1 MRVAV
6 LGVGEMGRTVIQHL
20 QSIDLVEKIVAYD
33 IRQESLCQIGNS
45 AKVVLS
51 RDIADILSDSRIS
64 LAFVNAS
71 TAAHKDLTIQCLR
84 AGKAVMCEKPMAT
97 NLTDSTEMVEAAER
111 LGAFLQ
117 IGFELRYSKL
127 YTTIKEWID
136 AGRLGNVINT
146 HACYICSELH
156 GKRSWRN
163 NKNTAG
169 GMFLEKLC
177 HYVDLPRWWISDQV
191 KDVYSVCAPNVV
203 QYCEVR
209 DNYHTV
215 YRFRNGA
222 VSELTFMMAP
232 AATFDGDP
240 LQNMLDQQ
248 KDDGHALRYFIQGTK
263 GAAATDVFRRDIKR
277 WEFGDFAERMTS
289 TLAEVLTWDSSE
301 DHFYF
306 HNTFDQTKD
315 MVERVANNLPPMT
328 PARDSLESMKISFT
342 SELSAEAG
350 RVINIEEDLGSTP
363 EKLVA
368 KQRFASRYLEV

>member
-51 RDIADILSDSRIS
+51 RDIAEILSDSRIS

-97 NLTDSTEMVEAAER
+97 NLTDSTEMVETAER

-156 GKRSWRN
+156 GKGSWRN

-222 VSELTFMMAP
+222 VSELTFMIAP

-263 GAAATDVFRRDIKR
+263 GAAATDVFRREIKR
-277 WEFGDFAERMTS
+277 WEFGDSPERMTS

-315 MVERVANNLPPMT
+315 MVERVANDLPPMT
-328 PARDSLESMKISFT
+328 AARDSLESMKVSFA

-350 RVINIEEDLGSTP
+350 RIINIEEDLGLTP
-363 EKLVA
+363 EKLVT
-368 KQRFASRYLEV
+368 KQRFASLYLEV